1 VSKFRKIR
9 RALLGLFAV
18 ALFGAIGFGAWVLW
32 MLSRE
37 ADDAGHEP
45 YFTRDPNLSIEKTTS
60 DGVKYTVN
68 NSLAVFGLDVV
79 GTDDHSA
86 KLFPDYAAALKYC
99 ASSDLPV
106 IPSVQM
112 IHGKCKQFNDDL
124 CATLELA
131 IQTGI
136 AAGNV
141 AGKRQALTQLAEQ
154 LVKALETLPP
164 DRRSPVEKAA
174 THVVAALRVGG
185 RDFTVSPELTAR
197 VNAAKEAYLDSPM
210 ASKPIGFWQQSE
222 ELRNLFVQD
231 RFLVQGLRLKEDP
244 GAVVALATVISRDP
258 ELAQE
263 FKRFRDFDAKLTNPP
278 RHVRQGEAL
287 SPSSACPSFADIA
300 AFLPSDAPLVD
311 LLEPGRVKQLQA
323 HLMKKF
329 GEDAGFALV
338 SYSQSKEYDLLLQLA
353 GTGGFTGAG
362 LTLELITDAVQRG
375 ALSLEPKPDSGW
387 YDYQW
392 YALETLLLPEKAR
405 ESPKLVLTDA
415 YKKRLKAAFKSML
428 TKDRETHIKHL
439 PVITMGMS
447 MDEEEPV
454 KVEIGPEFSAEPTAT
469 VYLRT
474 ARGYRFI
481 STALAAVL
489 GEGSLKSLSR
499 PGAGNLADEL
509 TQMALLLYGIYDHV
523 SSELGQ
529 TPVYLDDEISPD
541 EITKAKDLAKQWLAE
556 VSADPDLS
564 RDTRVAVPIFH
575 YPGGPVRY
583 WATGGIRLERVK
595 YRYINEPDV
604 DGVEAIFVP
613 TFYYLLTDI
622 SLEFEK
628 PSASP
633 LTRAEFRQIC
643 DSCQDEVSLRRL
655 LGARSDSDQRATWS
669 VVVSCVIAVLIVACL
684 ILLRRKLSRAL
695 IRKVIRL
702 ALAAVAVLLVVG
714 ILVLVFCPSYRL
726 KVIVRHVASR
736 NIGLGLFVQMRLFY
750 PYYYDQEPPAYMI
763 RSLADLLSDDN
774 AQVRYLAMTYLH
786 SISMESPKDPE
797 TVGAVRDIEDALR
810 TAADD
815 PVSEVANGALMLLGN
830 YSNDRNL
837 DLLRSKLK
845 SHKSNELVCMGALI
859 GLADIGDAGALEE
872 VLPYTKDPRR
882 LVRRIAISQLGRYTN
897 ERATRRIAE
906 LLQSSDE
913 LSSRAALSAVRAH
926 NDKDRA
932 DAEFSKVIDPILL
945 AAARTVSFSAEHREG
960 LADNIPGVA
969 SRILAY
975 EDLLLHPSA
984 GKYET
989 AEDCQIHG
997 ANKLA
1002 ELRLEAT
1009 SAIPTL
1015 QKVLEDPNTKGKVRR
1030 AITDALKRIGEK
1042 E

>member
-1 VSKFRKIR
+1 MSRFRKIR
-9 RALLGLFAV
+9 RALLGLLAV
-18 ALFGAIGFGAWVLW
+18 ALVGAVGFGAWVLW

-45 YFTRDPNLSIEKTTS
+45 YFTRDPNLSIEKTTP

-79 GTDDHSA
+79 GADSHSA
-86 KLFPDYAAALKYC
+86 KLFPNYAAALEYC

-141 AGKRQALTQLAEQ
+141 AGKRQALTRLAEQ
-154 LVKALETLPP
+154 LVKTLENLPA
-164 DRRSPVEKAA
+164 DRRSPGEKAVA
-174 THVVAALRVGG
+174 HVVAALRVGG
-185 RDFTVSPELTAR
+185 GDFTVSPELTAR

-222 ELRNLFVQD
+222 GLRSLFVQD
-231 RFLVQGLRLKEDP
+231 RFLMQGLRFKEDP
-244 GAVVALATVISRDP
+244 GAVIALATVISRDP
-258 ELAQE
+258 ELARE
-263 FKRFRDFDAKLTNPP
+263 FKRFRDFDAKLANPP
-278 RHVRQGEAL
+278 RHVRQGEVF
-287 SPSSACPSFADIA
+287 SPSAACPSFADIA
-300 AFLPSDAPLVD
+300 AALPTDTPLGD
-311 LLEPGRVKQLQA
+311 LLEPGRIRQLQTQ
-323 HLMKKF
+323 LMKKF
-329 GEDAGFALV
+329 GDDAGFALV
-338 SYSQSKEYDLLLQLA
+338 AYSQSKEYDLLLQLA
-353 GTGGFTGAG
+353 GAGGFTGNE
-362 LTLELITDAVQRG
+362 LTLELIIDAVQQG
-375 ALSLEPKPDSGW
+375 TLSLEPKPNSGW

-392 YALETLLLPEKAR
+392 YALETLLLPERAR

-439 PVITMGMS
+439 PILTAGMS

-454 KVEIGPEFSAEPTAT
+454 KIEIGPEFSAEPTAT

-481 STALAAVL
+481 GTALTAVL
-489 GEGSLKSLSR
+489 GEDSLKSLSR
-499 PGAGNLADEL
+499 PGAGNLTDEL
-509 TQMALLLYGIYDHV
+509 ARMALLLYGVYDNV
-523 SSELGQ
+523 STELGQ
-529 TPVYLDDEISPD
+529 TPVYLDDEISPE
-541 EITKAKDLAKQWLAE
+541 EIAKAKDIAKRWLAD
-556 VSADPDLS
+556 VSADSDLS

-583 WATGGIRLERVK
+583 WATGGIKLERAK

-604 DGVEAIFVP
+604 EGVEAGFVP
-613 TFYYLLTDI
+613 TFYYLPTDI

-628 PSASP
+628 PGASP

-643 DSCQDEVSLRRL
+643 DSCQDEASLRRL
-655 LGARSDSDQRATWS
+655 LGARADSGQRIAWS
-669 VVVSCVIAVLIVACL
+669 VVVPCVIAVLLIVCL
-684 ILLRRKLSRAL
+684 VLFRRKISRAL
-695 IRKVIRL
+695 IRKVVRR

-714 ILVLVFCPSYRL
+714 IVVLVFCPSYRL
-726 KVIVRHVASR
+726 KLIVRHVASR

-750 PYYYDQEPPAYMI
+750 PYYYDEEPPAYMI
-763 RSLADLLSDDN
+763 RSLADLLSDEN

-786 SISMESPKDPE
+786 SISMESPKNPE
-797 TVGAVRDIEDALR
+797 TVAVVRDIEEKLR
-810 TAADD
+810 AAADD
-815 PVSEVANGALMLLGN
+815 PVAEVANGALMLLGDYN
-830 YSNDRNL
+830 NDRNL
-837 DLLRSKLK
+837 DFLRSKLK
-845 SHKSNELVCMGALI
+845 SHRSNELVCMGALI
-859 GLADIGDAGALEE
+859 GLADMGDARALEE

-882 LVRRIAISQLGRYTN
+882 FVRRIAISQLGRYTD

-913 LSSRAALSAVRAH
+913 LSSRAALSAVRTH

-945 AAARTVSFSAEHREG
+945 AAARMVSFSAEHREG

-1002 ELRLEAT
+1002 ELKSEAA

-1015 QKVLEDPNTKGKVRR
+1015 QKILEDPKTKGKVRR
-1030 AITDALKRIGEK
+1030 AIADALKRIKEK